1 LKMEKGG
8 DKLKKINR
16 GMIVEKIKES
26 AVVYIPHGKSYKK
39 VYLKVSPAFV
49 DEYLSFVM
57 AGIEKNVGEM
67 AERVY
72 VKSKRKTLMEED
84 VVHHFG
90 FVDNETI
97 SIPDE

>member
-26 AVVYIPHGKSYKK
+26 AVVYIPHGKNYKK

-57 AGIEKNVGEM
+57 AGIEKNVGEI
-67 AERVY
+67 AERVNIQ
-72 VKSKRKTLMEED
+72 KRKTLMEED